1 MAAWGIQCKMALRP
15 AHAAAGAPGLQQE
28 SRSEEEEE
36 IEQPL
41 DEFKEPEEASR

>member
-1 MAAWGIQCKMALRP
+1 MALSDRP
-15 AHAAAGAPGLQQE
+15 AHAADAPGLQQE
-28 SRSEEEEE
+28 SRSEEEGE